1 MKKVIVYGNALLC
14 KMLYYEAIDS
24 VNFEIACFTVEKDYL
39 RDRSELL
46 GLPLMTFEEIQ
57 DTYPPQAYDMVV
69 LFTGFRRMRERAE
82 KYELAKNK
90 GYNLRNF
97 ISPKAD
103 VTTDITMG
111 DNNIVL
117 GQTHIGFGG
126 TMGNNNLIR
135 QHVYLGHEFKLCNHI
150 EITAGCTIGGESEIE
165 DLCYIGLGSIIINHT
180 RISRENLIGAGS
192 TVIRDTEPFSKNIG
206 NPSRVIGYH
215 QEEGV
220 MMNVHK

>member
-14 KMLYYEAIDS
+14 KMLYYDAIDAAD
-24 VNFEIACFTVEKDYL
+24 FEIACFTVEKDYL

-46 GLPLMTFEEIQ
+46 GLPLITFEEIQ
-57 DTYPPQAYDMVV
+57 DTYPPQDYDMVV
-69 LFTGFRRMRERAE
+69 LFTGFRRMRERTE
-82 KYELAKNK
+82 KYDLAKNK

-103 VTTDITMG
+103 VTSDIIMG

-135 QHVYLGHEFKLCNHI
+135 QHVYLGHEFKLGNHI
-150 EITAGCTIGGESEIE
+150 EITAGCTIGGESEIG
-165 DLCYIGLGSIIINHT
+165 DLSYIGLGSTIINHT
-180 RISRENLIGAGS
+180 RIAYENLIGAGS
-192 TVIRDTEPFSKNIG
+192 TVIRDTEPYSKNIG

-220 MMNVHK
+220 KMNVHK